1 MSISKFRGIIAYP
14 ITPFHPTDDGIDVK
28 KLELS
33 IERLIADGV
42 HAIAPLGSTGE
53 SAYLSDEEWDQAAE
67 ASIVQVAKRVPT
79 VVGISDLTTRNA
91 VRRAKFAEKL
101 GADAVMVLPI
111 SYWKLTEQEIFEH
124 YVKIGK
130 SVSIPIM
137 VYNNPA
143 TSGIDMSPQFIARL
157 VREIDSVTMVKESTG
172 DIQRMH
178 KLYQLSDGGI
188 PFYNGSNPLALEAFV
203 AGAAG
208 WCTAAPNLIANL
220 TLQLYQAVIEGKL
233 DRAREVF
240 YQQLPILEFILKGGL
255 PTTIKAGL
263 QLAGF
268 DVGVPRAPLAAL
280 SGEGR
285 NTLKRL
291 LDQVSSS

>member
-1 MSISKFRGIIAYP
+1 MSASKFKGIIAYP
-14 ITPFHPTDDGIDVK
+14 ITPFHPSEGGIDAK
-28 KLELS
+28 KLVLS
-33 IERLIADGV
+33 IDRLVADGV

-53 SAYLSDEEWDQAAE
+53 SAYLTDEEWDQAAE
-67 ASIVQVAKRVPT
+67 VSVKQVARRVPT

-91 VRRAKFAEKL
+91 IRRAQFAERV

-124 YVKIGK
+124 YASIAKSIG
-130 SVSIPIM
+130 IPIM

-157 VREIDSVTMVKESTG
+157 VREIDGVTMVKESSG

-178 KLYQLSDGGI
+178 KLHQLSDGSI

-203 AGAAG
+203 AGATG
-208 WCTAAPNLIANL
+208 WCTAAPNLIASL
-220 TLQLYQAVIEGKL
+220 TLQLYQAITDGNL

-255 PTTIKAGL
+255 PTTVKAGL
-263 QLAGF
+263 QLTGF
-268 DVGVPRAPLAAL
+268 DVGVPRAPLSAL
-280 SGEGR
+280 SEDGR
-285 NTLKRL
+285 NTLKNL
-291 LDQVSSS
+291 LDKLTVI